1 MTIFARPGRAL
12 YDYENMLSRKP
23 RSWPPTTHDTPT
35 LWGRARA
42 LCADVIAFVRSAASL
57 AKRWR
62 LGRKERREILDRIT
76 PVEKL
81 VGTLCLIEASTW
93 LLTPEGRALRAATP
107 QVVPP
112 APPPPTFVAK
122 ASHKTT
128 IPYPG
133 WHTIATRG
141 VDPRIAERE
150 ARERAALEA
159 ARQSIAATKP
169 AQAAESFSGLTR
181 ESFFVSPPAAAAA
194 KKGSRPKPGTDSTR
208 PDATQN
214 NTRPPHGA
222 CGFPIIGWQ
231 HPTPETPPPPRPAK
245 RRLFIALL
253 AEDSTF
259 DLTDDLAPID
269 TRRAKREDG
278 PAAALARR
286 IDALQRVL
294 ANPAPVIRRLIR
306 FLASVPQDDLPRPWL
321 ARARSLRWWH
331 GRPEAHNAIN
341 LLVPLMADVRA
352 THPVRPQDPG

>member
-1 MTIFARPGRAL
+1 MTFFARPNAAFFA
-12 YDYENMLSRKP
+12 YENMLSRKP
-23 RSWPPTTHDTPT
+23 RSWPPTTHDAPT
-35 LWGRARA
+35 LWERARK
-42 LCADVIAFVRSAASL
+42 LCADLVTFVRSAVSL

-62 LGRKERREILDRIT
+62 LGRKERREILDRLT
-76 PVEKL
+76 PVEML
-81 VGTLCLIEASTW
+81 VRTLCLVEATTY

-107 QVVPP
+107 QIVPP

-122 ASHKTT
+122 ARHKTT

-133 WHTIATRG
+133 WHTIAQRG
-141 VDPRIAERE
+141 VDPRVAERE

-159 ARQSIAATKP
+159 SRQAIEETRP
-169 AQAAESFSGLTR
+169 QQAAETVSGLTR
-181 ESFFVSPPAAAAA
+181 DSFFVSPPTTATE
-194 KKGSRPKPGTDSTR
+194 KKGSRPR
-208 PDATQN
+208 HATKAAHH
-214 NTRPPHGA
+214 TRPPHGA
-222 CGFPIIGWQ
+222 CGFAIIGWQ

-259 DLTDDLAPID
+259 DLSDDLAPID

-286 IDALQRVL
+286 IEALQRVL

-306 FLASVPQDDLPRPWL
+306 FLASVPQDDLPEPWL
-321 ARARSLRWWH
+321 ARVQSSGWWH
-331 GRPEAHNAIN
+331 GRPEAHNAMN

-352 THPVRPQDPG
+352 THPVRPHDPG

>member
-23 RSWPPTTHDTPT
+23 RSWPPTTDDTPT

-76 PVEKL
+76 PVETL
-81 VGTLCLIEASTW
+81 VGTLCMIEASTW

-150 ARERAALEA
+150 AREREALEA
-159 ARQSIAATKP
+159 ARHAIEETQPTHIT
-169 AQAAESFSGLTR
+169 ESFSGLTR
-181 ESFFVSPPAAAAA
+181 DSFFVSPPATAAG
-194 KKGSRPKPGTDSTR
+194 KKGSRVKAGNDSTQHHT
-208 PDATQN
+208 A
-214 NTRPPHGA
+214 PPHGA
-222 CGFPIIGWQ
+222 RGFPIIGWQ

-253 AEDSTF
+253 GEDSTF

-306 FLASVPQDDLPRPWL
+306 FLASVPQDDLPEPRL
-321 ARARSLRWWH
+321 GRARSLRWWH
-331 GRPEAHNAIN
+331 GRPEAHNAMN
-341 LLVPLMADVRA
+341 LLVPLMADVRT
-352 THPVRPQDPG
+352 THPVRPHDPG